1 MQVRYVIYGTL
12 SSALYMVLYNKA
24 VEIYGHLYVPSTIY
38 AAVYCIFIPIQH
50 AMAACMVFGWPDRY
64 FASLTSN
71 VPVGLSAI
79 ALGAYLTAY
88 LDQIKFDDDVA
99 NMLEALG
106 WWNLAAA
113 SSNNGSGKDEDGS
126 NSSNNN
132 KNEIYTSFFVLIVT
146 SFWSFILSVFVNAPA
161 EEPDKKEV

>member
-1 MQVRYVIYGTL
+1 
-12 SSALYMVLYNKA
+12 MVLYNKA
-24 VEIYGHLYVPSTIY
+24 VEVYGHFYVPSTIY
-38 AAVYCIFIPIQH
+38 AAVYLIFIPIQH
-50 AMAACMVFGWPDRY
+50 AMAAAMVFGWPDRY

-88 LDQIKFDDDVA
+88 LDQIKFNDDVA
-99 NMLEALG
+99 NMLEVLG
-106 WWNLAAA
+106 WWNLAAVA
-113 SSNNGSGKDEDGS
+113 NSNNGKDGDGS
-126 NSSNNN
+126 N
-132 KNEIYTSFFVLIVT
+132 KNEIYTSFFVLVIT